1 MEATNDQVERAR
13 AGVEHRIIGSSIEFR
28 EILPDED
35 KDGKPLPVLQGYA
48 ARFNTRS
55 LPLAMIGFREE
66 IDLQAFDESL
76 AKNPDVRFTFNH
88 NPNKVYGR
96 TKAGTLRCWRDD
108 NGLRFEVALPRH
120 HDAEG
125 LAESIKRGDVTQCS
139 FSFRTL
145 DDDWSRDD
153 EGNIVRRLLKV
164 DIDNG
169 DVAAVTFPAYPDTDV
184 SVRSLDDAIG
194 EQGAK
199 RLIGRLESEIAAAA
213 ARDRDIELAK
223 LE

>member
-1 MEATNDQVERAR
+1 MVGA
-13 AGVEHRIIGSSIEFR
+13 
-28 EILPDED
+28 
-35 KDGKPLPVLQGYA
+35 
-48 ARFNTRS
+48 
-55 LPLAMIGFREE
+55 
-66 IDLQAFDESL
+66 
-76 AKNPDVRFTFNH
+76 FNH
-88 NPNKVYGR
+88 NPNKIYGR

-164 DIDNG
+164 DFDNG

-184 SVRSLDDAIG
+184 SVRALQESINEVEQRGRQKLDELDARG
-194 EQGAK
+194 VGTHTRARSRRARMNTRGTS
-199 RLIGRLESEIAAAA
+199 RLRCGFPRRVMNIAALLLWTKQ
-213 ARDRDIELAK
+213 R
-223 LE
+223 

>member
-1 MEATNDQVERAR
+1 MEKTER
-13 AGVEHRIIGSSIEFR
+13 RIIGSSIELR
-28 EILPDED
+28 EMVPEED
-35 KDGKPLPVLQGYA
+35 KNGKPLPVLQGYA

-55 LPLAMIGFREE
+55 LPLGMMGFREE
-66 IDLQAFDESL
+66 IDPQASDESL

-108 NGLRFEVALPRH
+108 SGLRFEVALPRH

-125 LAESIKRGDVTQCS
+125 LAESIKRGDVTQCL

-145 DDDWSRDD
+145 DDEWSRDD
-153 EGNIVRRLLKV
+153 DGTIVRRLLKV

-169 DVAAVTFPAYPDTDV
+169 DVAAVTFPAYPETDV
-184 SVRSLDDAIG
+184 SVRSLDDVG
-194 EQGAK
+194 QK
-199 RLIGRLESEIAAAA
+199 RAGNPRPAG
-213 ARDRDIELAK
+213 
-223 LE
+223 

>member
-1 MEATNDQVERAR
+1 MGATNDQVERAR

-55 LPLAMIGFREE
+55 LPLGIMGFREE
-66 IDLQAFDESL
+66 IDPQAFDESL

-153 EGNIVRRLLKV
+153 EGTSFADCSKSILITATSPPSR
-164 DIDNG
+164 
-169 DVAAVTFPAYPDTDV
+169 F
-184 SVRSLDDAIG
+184 
-194 EQGAK
+194 
-199 RLIGRLESEIAAAA
+199 RLIRIPTLAC
-213 ARDRDIELAK
+213 ARSTTRSASRELSD
-223 LE
+223 